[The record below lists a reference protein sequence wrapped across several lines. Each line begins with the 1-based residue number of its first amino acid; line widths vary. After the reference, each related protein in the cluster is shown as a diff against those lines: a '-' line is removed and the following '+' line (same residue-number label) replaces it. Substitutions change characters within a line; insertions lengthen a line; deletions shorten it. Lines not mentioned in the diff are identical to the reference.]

1 MSASDRSLYQVR
13 DAHFSYKMGALRVL
27 ALSGIALDTGRGD
40 FVSLSGL
47 SPPRVSSSNVV
58 VVRSAKQEEEQC
70 KTNPETGARTGFC
83 VFASHREGRSM
94 V

>member
-47 SPPRVSSSNVV
+47 SPPP
-58 VVRSAKQEEEQC
+58 
-70 KTNPETGARTGFC
+70 PEFRLPT
-83 VFASHREGRSM
+83 
-94 V
+94 